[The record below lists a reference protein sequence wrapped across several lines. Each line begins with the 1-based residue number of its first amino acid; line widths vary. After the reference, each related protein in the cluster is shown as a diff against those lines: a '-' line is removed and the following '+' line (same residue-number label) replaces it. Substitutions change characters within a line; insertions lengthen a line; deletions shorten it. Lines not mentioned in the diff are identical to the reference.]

1 MFHLIL
7 RRRRITRSNISN
19 TRRSVSFNINTR
31 RGVSSG
37 IQILTSNTSNTRGS
51 FSSDI
56 QTLIS
61 NISNTRRRVSFDIQ
75 TPRNNRRRI
84 SHYRYVILYIKREK
98 KWLYLSDIHTLGS
111 NITNT
116 KREVFRISKY
126 WELIHQTR
134 GVFYVRSRHAPR
146 SLSNTRRRISFDR
159 AIFIWPWKMVSVSVR
174 YLF

>member
-7 RRRRITRSNISN
+7 RRRRITRSNTSN
-19 TRRSVSFNINTR
+19 TRRSVSFDINTR

-84 SHYRYVILYIKREK
+84 SNYRYVILYIDFLKVVRLVF
-98 KWLYLSDIHTLGS
+98 WSGVVGS
-111 NITNT
+111 
-116 KREVFRISKY
+116 RFALARSRSA
-126 WELIHQTR
+126 L
-134 GVFYVRSRHAPR
+134 VRSRFALTVALRAQKLDLWASLYCILNARR
-146 SLSNTRRRISFDR
+146 SDYISV
-159 AIFIWPWKMVSVSVR
+159 ISTHWEVI
-174 YLF
+174 

>member
-7 RRRRITRSNISN
+7 RRRRITRSNTSN
-19 TRRSVSFNINTR
+19 TRRSVSFDINTR

-84 SHYRYVILYIKREK
+84 SNYRYVILYIKREK

-116 KREVFRISKY
+116 KRSISDI
-126 WELIHQTR
+126 EI
-134 GVFYVRSRHAPR
+134 PR
-146 SLSNTRRRISFDR
+146 TNTSNTR
-159 AIFIWPWKMVSVSVR
+159 SVLCEIQTCTKEFVKHEKKNFFR
-174 YLF
+174 